1 MECVCHVEMPDAM
14 LDNSRFVS
22 GRPWSEFSG
31 AALGSSTV
39 NGGTL
44 ATEGVRNALA
54 QLLALYGMHVQGLET
69 GSGGSSSN
77 NNSNNGHQ
85 PSQSSAGGKWF

>member
-1 MECVCHVEMPDAM
+1 MESVGDIEMLDAM

-39 NGGTL
+39 SGGSL

-69 GSGGSSSN
+69 GGGGSSSN

-85 PSQSSAGGKWF
+85 PSQSNAGGKWF